1 MVERKFYLDKISSG
15 FTAVPIVLLIGA
27 RQVGKTSLMKMFK
40 YEGSSLFL
48 NGQDPE
54 ISGLFQKLSQIEDYL
69 KVYLNSDLTGLL
81 MIDEFQF
88 IPGVSTMLKL
98 LTDKNESLKILCSGS
113 SSLDIHQTVK
123 ESLAGRIRVIEI
135 LSLSFEEYLKFT
147 NEKLHGLYKDFG
159 LSTPDSALT
168 APFHQVQNEY
178 MLYGGLPRAA
188 LTPVFEQK
196 LAILDD
202 IYKTYLVRDVRS
214 YIKNEHFTGYNKMLK
229 MLASQIGNMVN
240 INSISRETGLPY
252 RACEEYLDLLQQMYI
267 IKLIAPFS
275 SNKRSA
281 ITKMKKVY
289 FNDLGLRNMILSGFQ
304 EMEFRTDKGALFE
317 NFILLELYRNLK
329 PGGNIYYFRTTDG
342 TEVDFIV
349 QNPTSSYAVECKYA
363 ILEKPLKIRALKNI
377 GDLENIINRYILNQ
391 NLNLSE
397 GNTHHVQGYLA
408 GLIGGREDG
417 KTAGRLEG

>member
-1 MVERKFYLDKISSG
+1 MIERKFYLDKISSG
-15 FTAVPIVLLIGA
+15 FTVVPIVLLIGA
-27 RQVGKTSLMKMFK
+27 RQVGKTSLMRMFK

-69 KVYLNSDLTGLL
+69 KAYLNPDLAGLL
-81 MIDEFQF
+81 LIDEFQF
-88 IPGVSTMLKL
+88 IPGISTMLKL
-98 LTDKNESLKILCSGS
+98 LTDKNEGMKILCSGS
-113 SSLDIHQTVK
+113 SSLDIHQTVE
-123 ESLAGRIRVIEI
+123 ESLAGRLRVIEV

-147 NEKLHGLYKDFG
+147 GGKLHTIFNNFE

-168 APFHQVQNEY
+168 APFHEVLKEY

-188 LTPVFEQK
+188 LTNDYEQR
-196 LAILDD
+196 LSILDD

-214 YIKNEHFTGYNKMLK
+214 YIKNEHFTGFNKMLK
-229 MLASQIGNMVN
+229 MLASQVGNMVN

-252 RACEEYLDLLQQMYI
+252 RACDEYLELLQQMYI

-289 FNDLGLRNMILSGFQ
+289 FNDLGLRNIILSGFQ
-304 EMEFRTDKGALFE
+304 EMEYRADKGALFE

-329 PGGNIYYFRTTDG
+329 PAGNIYYFRTTDG
-342 TEVDFIV
+342 TEVDFII
-349 QNPTSSYAVECKYA
+349 QNPTSSYAVECKYS
-363 ILEKPLKIRALKNI
+363 ILQKPLKIRALNSFS
-377 GDLENIINRYILNQ
+377 GDENVINRYIINQ
-391 NLNLSE
+391 NFNFSEENL
-397 GNTHHVQGYLA
+397 HYVQGYLV
-408 GLIGGREDG
+408 GLIDH
-417 KTAGRLEG
+417 

>member
-1 MVERKFYLDKISSG
+1 MIERKFYLGKIKSG
-15 FTAVPIVLLIGA
+15 FAVVPIVLLIGA
-27 RQVGKTSLMKMFK
+27 RQVGKTSLMKMFNFN
-40 YEGSSLFL
+40 GASLFL

-54 ISGLFQKLSQIEDYL
+54 ISGLFERLNSIEDYI
-69 KVYLNSDLTGLL
+69 KVYLNPDLTGLL

-88 IPGVSTMLKL
+88 IPGISTMLKL
-98 LTDKNESLKILCSGS
+98 LTDKNEGLKILCSGS
-113 SSLDIHQTVK
+113 SSLDIQQTVE
-123 ESLAGRIRVIEI
+123 ESLAGRIRVIEV

-147 NEKLHGLYKDFG
+147 REKLHMLYENFG
-159 LSTPDSALT
+159 LTTPDSALT
-168 APFHQVQNEY
+168 APFHQALKEY

-188 LTPVFEQK
+188 LIHDYEQK

-214 YIKNEHFTGYNKMLK
+214 YIKNEHFTGFNRLLK
-229 MLASQIGNMVN
+229 MLASQVGNMVN

-252 RACEEYLDLLQQMYI
+252 RACDEYMDLLQQMYI

-281 ITKMKKVY
+281 ITKMKKIY
-289 FNDLGLRNMILSGFQ
+289 FTDLGLRNMISSGFQ
-304 EMEFRTDKGALFE
+304 EMEYRADKGALFE
-317 NFILLELYRNLK
+317 NFILLELFRNLK

-363 ILEKPLKIRALKNI
+363 ILQKPLKIRALNSLS
-377 GDLENIINRYILNQ
+377 GDENLINCYIINQ
-391 NLNLSE
+391 NFNFSE
-397 GNTHHVQGYLA
+397 GTTHHIQGYLA
-408 GLIGGREDG
+408 GFINR
-417 KTAGRLEG
+417 